1 MVENIKFSVISR
13 IFSGSSSLF
22 SVHMTFHLT
31 IIIGENSRFLIIFM
45 RPFLDGMWHVKHAIQ
60 MSYSGK
66 AAQFN
71 AAACSW
77 YCIIM
82 KGTNI
87 PKIFFVRAIPFNHL
101 KSHFFFP
108 FY

>member
-1 MVENIKFSVISR
+1 MGR
-13 IFSGSSSLF
+13 IGL
-22 SVHMTFHLT
+22 M
-31 IIIGENSRFLIIFM
+31 ENSRFLIIFM
-45 RPFLDGMWHVKHAIQ
+45 RSFLDGMWHVKHAIQ

-87 PKIFFVRAIPFNHL
+87 PKIFLFER
-101 KSHFFFP
+101 FP
-108 FY
+108 LTT